1 MGWVSALPFF
11 FYASP
16 APLACRGGRGL
27 CALCQGAPVTV
38 MSAWFEGEVTLLPF
52 PYLRVG
58 VPLACGF
65 SGVRGSSRPWVRGRI
80 LWPLDGPG
88 T

>member
-1 MGWVSALPFF
+1 M
-11 FYASP
+11 
-16 APLACRGGRGL
+16 
-27 CALCQGAPVTV
+27 
-38 MSAWFEGEVTLLPF
+38 MSAWFEDEVTLLPF

-58 VPLACGF
+58 VLLAYGF
-65 SGVRGSSRPWVRGRI
+65 SGVRGSSRSWVSGRI